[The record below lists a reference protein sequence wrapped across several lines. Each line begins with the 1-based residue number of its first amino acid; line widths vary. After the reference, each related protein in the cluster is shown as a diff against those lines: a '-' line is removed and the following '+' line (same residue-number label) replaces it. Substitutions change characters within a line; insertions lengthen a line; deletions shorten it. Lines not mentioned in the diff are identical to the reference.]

1 MKTIRDDM
9 TSLNNSF
16 ETVSNHTS
24 HLNNGQDEVKV
35 DLASLN
41 SSLHNENQ
49 QFRNRLDEQ
58 KRDMNSLNSFLQN
71 HTNQL
76 SNRLDELKGDW
87 TSLNDSL
94 QTISNHTSQLNNRL
108 EAVNE
113 SLTHRQLQI
122 AAELAYLQTSLSHTH
137 SQEANHTLDSLNKKL
152 EALNASI
159 SQQKVLEEN
168 KLTNL
173 QTSLNFASSKLN
185 SLINTTAQL
194 SDQQEIRANYNLSD
208 VECMNTEQS
217 ILLHQTLQDN
227 LTHQME
233 TIQGYLESCGDLN
246 SNTTTT
252 TNKSTNYNTTTP
264 LPTGPYTCGGT
275 GGWRRAVY
283 MNMTDPNTTCPSGWQ
298 ETTYSKRTCGK
309 VSNGSL
315 SCDSVI
321 FPVNGGPYNRVCG
334 RIIGYQY
341 NVIDAFQSYHDG
353 LVTTIDEAYVSGVSL
368 THGSPRQHIWTFA
381 AGIAEDRPT
390 RKDACPCDATIN
402 ITVPNFVGGDYFCES
417 GVNSGDPSGFHPE
430 DPLWDGQ
437 NCRSSS
443 SCCSFRDPPYFVRD
457 LPSPTTDDLEAR
469 LCWLN
474 SVDESPIEL
483 IELYVQ

>member
-1 MKTIRDDM
+1 
-9 TSLNNSF
+9 
-16 ETVSNHTS
+16 
-24 HLNNGQDEVKV
+24 
-35 DLASLN
+35 
-41 SSLHNENQ
+41 
-49 QFRNRLDEQ
+49 
-58 KRDMNSLNSFLQN
+58 MNSLNSSLQN

-76 SNRLDELKGDW
+76 SNRL
-87 TSLNDSL
+87 
-94 QTISNHTSQLNNRL
+94 

-113 SLTHRQLQI
+113 SLTHHQLQI
-122 AAELAYLQTSLSHTH
+122 AAELAYLHFLTHTH
-137 SQEANHTLDSLNKKL
+137 SQETNHTLESMNKKL

-159 SQQKVLEEN
+159 SQQKVLETD
-168 KLTNL
+168 KLANL
-173 QTSLNFASSKLN
+173 QTSLNSASSKMD
-185 SLINTTAQL
+185 SLIDTTAQL
-194 SDQQEIRANYNLSD
+194 SDQQEIQVNCNLSD

-298 ETTYSKRTCGK
+298 EKTYSKRTCGK
-309 VSNGSL
+309 VSSTYL

-341 NVIDAFQSYHDG
+341 SLIDAFESYHDG
-353 LVTTIDEAYVSGVSL
+353 RVTTIDEAYVSGVSL
-368 THGSPRQHIWTFA
+368 THGSPKQHIWTFA

-390 RKDACPCDATIN
+390 SEGACPCDATIN

-417 GVNSGDPSGFHPE
+417 GENSGYPGGFHSE
-430 DPLWDGQ
+430 DPLWDGK

-469 LCWLN
+469 LCWYDFG
-474 SVDESPIEL
+474 DESPIEL